1 MAVPKQRKTKGRRDQ
16 RRMHLFIKKTTLTL
30 CPKCAKPTLPHRAC
44 SNCGYY
50 RGREVVDLLK
60 SLTKKEKKERGLEL
74 KEVKEK
80 TQNKPL
86 NALDLSKK

>member
-16 RRMHLFIKKTTLTL
+16 RRMHLFIKKATLTL

-50 RGREVVDLLK
+50 RGREVLDVLK
-60 SLTKKEKKERGLEL
+60 KLTKKEKKERGLEA
-74 KEVKEK
+74 KEEK
-80 TQNKPL
+80 TENKPL
-86 NALDLSKK
+86 NPLDLSKK